1 MVEFLHEVV
10 FHSLLDTLKILPF
23 LFLTY
28 LLMECLEHRA
38 GASVQGFIRRAGR
51 FGPLIGGAVG
61 AVPQCGFSAAAAG
74 LYAGRILSMGT
85 LVAVFLSTS
94 DEMLPLLISGGT
106 SADRILL
113 LIGVKAA
120 IGIAVGFLVDALVH
134 RKEDICVDALC
145 EQEGC
150 HCERGVLRSA
160 LRHTLHIGLF
170 LLIVT
175 VAIAAAVYCIGE
187 DVLRGVL
194 YDRPFVSHLIA
205 VLVGF
210 IPNCAASV
218 ALTEL
223 YLGGFVTAG
232 TLLSGLLPGAG
243 VGVLVLLRVNKHRRE
258 NLLILGILALTGLAV
273 GLAFDLTGLSAALF
287 AVG

>member
-10 FHSLLDTLKILPF
+10 WHSLLDTLKLVPF

-38 GASVQGFIRRAGR
+38 GASVQGFVRRAGR
-51 FGPLIGGAVG
+51 FGPLLGGAVG

-94 DEMLPLLISGGT
+94 DEMLPLLVSGGAP
-106 SADRILL
+106 ADRILL
-113 LIGVKAA
+113 LVGIKAA
-120 IGIAVGFLVDALVH
+120 VGIAVGFLVDAFV
-134 RKEDICVDALC
+134 RRGEDICVDALC

-170 LLIVT
+170 LLTVT
-175 VAIAAAVYCIGE
+175 VAIGAAVYFIGE
-187 DVLRGVL
+187 DVLKGVL
-194 YDRPFVSHLIA
+194 YDRPFVSHLVA
-205 VLVGF
+205 MLVGF

-287 AVG
+287 SVG